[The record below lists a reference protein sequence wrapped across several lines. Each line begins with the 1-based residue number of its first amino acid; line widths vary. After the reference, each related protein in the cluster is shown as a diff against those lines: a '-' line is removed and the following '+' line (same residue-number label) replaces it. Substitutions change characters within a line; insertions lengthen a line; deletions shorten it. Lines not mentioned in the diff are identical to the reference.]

1 MPWPCL
7 RISSLHTVTCPFI
20 MRLAF
25 LKAIGLASAI
35 IVARA
40 GPVQFPDLTV
50 PSSAA
55 ADLASVAEIFKK
67 RYDAL
72 QVHTRESL
80 GVVLSLRSWF
90 VDGCH
95 REFAFGHD
103 ELAPIQHKGLDPRI
117 RQLQHIVGQLC
128 IRLVH
133 LNY

>member
-1 MPWPCL
+1 
-7 RISSLHTVTCPFI
+7 

-55 ADLASVAEIFKK
+55 ADLASVAEVFK
-67 RYDAL
+67 
-72 QVHTRESL
+72 E
-80 GVVLSLRSWF
+80 LRCITGAHKGIPGRCPRLTF

-95 REFAFGHD
+95 REFAFSHD
-103 ELAPIQHKGLDPRI
+103 EVAPIQHKGLDPRI